1 MKRLVVLVLVL
12 SIAFAGIFGWV
23 VTHPPTSGATTMW
36 RLKPGENIR
45 TVANRLVEEGRI
57 PSWSAPAFRWTARL
71 RGLDRRIRPGF
82 YDLRDTMS
90 VWEAVSVLSGP
101 SRPGLRATLPEGR
114 TCQDLSGIL
123 QRAQVIADSAAFAAM
138 CRDTAVAR
146 KLGIPGHTGLE
157 GYLFPDTY
165 LFDGTESPLDVAR
178 IMYKHHLQVL
188 TEVGDSASPVVKAYG
203 WHGAVTLASIVEREA
218 AVRSE
223 APRIAGVF
231 WLRLQQGIPLGAD
244 PTVRYALGKFTGS
257 LKKSEL
263 ALDSKYNTRLYAG
276 LTPGPI
282 ANPGRDALK
291 AAFHPDTEGGWLYF
305 VAKDDG
311 SREHFFARDLNQH
324 VKFKNIAARNR
335 TNSGVMAP

>member
-1 MKRLVVLVLVL
+1 MKRLAVLVLVL
-12 SIAFAGIFGWV
+12 VAASSFVFGWA
-23 VTHPPTSGATTMW
+23 VTHPATSGSTTLW

-45 TVANRLVEEGRI
+45 GVARRLVEEGRI
-57 PSWSAPAFRWTARL
+57 PSWSGPAFRWVARL
-71 RGLDRRIRPGF
+71 RGLDRKMRPGF
-82 YDLRDTMS
+82 FDLQATLS
-90 VWEAVSVLSGP
+90 VWDAVSVLSGP

-123 QRAQVIADSAAFAAM
+123 QRAQVVADSAEFAAI
-138 CRDTAVAR
+138 CKDTSVAR
-146 KLGIPGHTGLE
+146 KLGIPGNTGLE

-178 IMYKHHLQVL
+178 IMYKHQMQVL
-188 TEVGDSASPVVKAYG
+188 AEVGDSSSPVVKAYG

-218 AVRSE
+218 AVRTE

-231 WLRLQQGIPLGAD
+231 WSRLQQGIPLGAD

-263 ALDSKYNTRLYAG
+263 ALDSRYNTRLYAG

-291 AAFHPDTEGGWLYF
+291 AAFHPDTDGGWLYF